1 MSNTYLISGDELT
14 AFAKELFQKVDMNP
28 EDAQFHA
35 NALVQTNYWGIDS
48 HGVIRIPAYFKRL
61 ASGAVNAH
69 PDIKRVRGEQNLEV
83 LDADAAAG
91 FIGAR
96 AGMQTAIENAR
107 NTGIAACGVINS
119 NHFGAGALYARMAA
133 EEGMIGIAMTNVKP
147 LIVAPGASV
156 PVTGNNPI
164 AFAIPTYD
172 EFPFVLDISLS
183 VVAGGKLTLAIKKK
197 EKIPMDWAT
206 DKDGKPTDDPQKA
219 FDGYLLPMGSHKGL
233 GLSYVV
239 DILSGVIT
247 GGVFSKEMKSMY
259 ANPDEPS
266 LTGHFF
272 IAIDISKI
280 ISKEMMQERMKLF
293 KDNLKSTPM
302 WQEGAEM
309 LLPGEI
315 EYRKEVERRK
325 EGIPV
330 PITTYE
336 ELTELAKQ
344 YAIQSPLTIINA

>member
-1 MSNTYLISGDELT
+1 MSNTYLIKGEELA
-14 AFAKELFQKVDMNP
+14 AFAEELFKTADMS
-28 EDAQFHA
+28 EKDAKFHA
-35 NALVQTNYWGIDS
+35 DALVQTNYWGIDS
-48 HGVIRIPAYFKRL
+48 HGAIRIPAYFKRMKN
-61 ASGAVNAH
+61 GAVNTR
-69 PDIKRVRGEQNLEV
+69 PDIKRVRGEDNLEV

-96 AGMQTAIENAR
+96 EGMQRAIDNAKK
-107 NTGIAACGVINS
+107 TGIAACGVINS

-133 EEGMIGIAMTNVKP
+133 EQGMIGIAMTNVMP

-219 FDGYLLPMGSHKGL
+219 FDGYLLPMGGHKGL

-259 ANPDEPS
+259 ANPEDPS

-293 KDNLKSTPM
+293 KENLKSTPM

-325 EGIPV
+325 TGIPV

-336 ELTELAKQ
+336 ELMELAKEHSIK
-344 YAIQSPLTIINA
+344 APLTIIEA